1 MSPSELSPGD
11 DMGPPSELSSGDDI
25 GNGEGGEWGEDELLP
40 SAMLI
45 YDHVSGHLKSYLN
58 FQNLN
63 FDLKVRVYEVL
74 WHSLLSLE

>member
-1 MSPSELSPGD
+1 MSPSELSSGD

-25 GNGEGGEWGEDELLP
+25 GNGKGGEWGEDELLP

-45 YDHVSGHLKSYLN
+45 IIAIIYDHVSRHLKSYLN

-63 FDLKVRVYEVL
+63 FDF
-74 WHSLLSLE
+74 